1 MRFTVVS
8 AALLAAVLGSNA
20 AFAQQALATIK
31 DPAELPPAGFKG
43 QMYVDSKGCVFLRAG
58 YGGTVNWVP
67 RVGANRKPLCGFPPT
82 LQAMA
87 KPIEVAE
94 AAAAPAAAPAP
105 ARLVAPEPTGPVPRA
120 PEPAPTILRAPDNA
134 QPMPTVALTSAP
146 PAIKSARQ
154 PSLMPESA
162 YVAARPAAAAAP
174 VAAAPAPARVFAR
187 PSAGPAP
194 TILSAAV
201 VPPPSAAAAPARLA
215 VETRP
220 APGHYRC
227 DASAPV
233 AQVLTL
239 SNGGTAVLCTRGD
252 GTLNGARAPEYAVVA
267 MGEGDRVGAGLYPP
281 KGAKTPRAAAA
292 AATAPATVTVRQ
304 VRVVPVV
311 PARQPGDPV
320 LVGGNGYNPA
330 LAMPKGWKS
339 AWDDDRLNPMR
350 GRGTARGQA
359 QQDQVWTREVPARL
373 VSAAT
378 PQARVVAAQ
387 PARVVISTKAAAG
400 QPAPRVKPAT
410 GGKLYVQVG
419 TFGEAINADGAKARL
434 RAAGLPVGTAKV
446 SKGGRALQMVLAG
459 PFADA
464 GSAQAALGTARAAGF
479 GDAFIR

>member
-8 AALLAAVLGSNA
+8 AALLAAVLGGSA
-20 AFAQQALATIK
+20 ALGQQALATIK

-58 YGGTVNWVP
+58 YGGTVSWVP

-87 KPIEVAE
+87 KPVEVAE
-94 AAAAPAAAPAP
+94 AAPAASVATVPE
-105 ARLVAPEPTGPVPRA
+105 RLVAPEPTAPVPRA
-120 PEPAPTILRAPDNA
+120 AEPAPTILRAPDGA
-134 QPMPTVALTSAP
+134 QPMPTVALTTAA
-146 PAIKSARQ
+146 PAIKAAPQ

-162 YVAARPAAAAAP
+162 YVAARPAPSAVVVAAPPAP
-174 VAAAPAPARVFAR
+174 VAPAYVR
-187 PSAGPAP
+187 PGASPAP
-194 TILSAAV
+194 TILSRPAAT
-201 VPPPSAAAAPARLA
+201 AAPARLA
-215 VETRP
+215 VATRP
-220 APGHYRC
+220 APGQYRC

-267 MGEGDRVGAGLYPP
+267 MGEGERVGAGLYPP
-281 KGAKTPRAAAA
+281 KGATTRRSAAAA
-292 AATAPATVTVRQ
+292 PAAVTVQQ
-304 VRVVPVV
+304 VRRGAVVPTG
-311 PARQPGDPV
+311 QPGDPV

-330 LAMPKGWKS
+330 PAMPKGWKS

-350 GRGTARGQA
+350 GRGTALGQA

-373 VSAAT
+373 VAEAA
-378 PQARVVAAQ
+378 P
-387 PARVVISTKAAAG
+387 PARVVVQQPAQVVVSTKAAPS
-400 QPAPRVKPAT
+400 QPAPRAKVAV
-410 GGKLYVQVG
+410 GGKLFVQVG
-419 TFGEAINADGAKARL
+419 TFGEAGNADGAKARL

-459 PFADA
+459 PFPDA
-464 GSAQAALGTARAAGF
+464 GSAQAALGMARAAGF